1 MELCDKFILKITVSF
16 KLVAFLP
23 QASFHANLFTYK
35 PAHFKACC
43 FLIESDAV
51 VARCKGALKV
61 ILPHFSD

>member
-1 MELCDKFILKITVSF
+1 MTISF
-16 KLVAFLP
+16 KLVASFP

-43 FLIESDAV
+43 FLIQSDAV
-51 VARCKGALKV
+51 VARCKGPLKG